1 MSAGDAKPTGHETRS
16 GQPARVF
23 YVYCIAERAPTS
35 ALLDDIV
42 PAAIEAGGALE
53 MVIKDDLAAVVSSV
67 PASQYGEEALQS
79 RLDDPTWTALR
90 AMRHEK
96 VVEHFARKSS
106 VVPLRFGTIY
116 LERAGIEQMLRQRSV
131 ELRAIIEHLRGREEW
146 GVNAYCDRTVLK
158 SNITELSERLRELT
172 RQAEAATPGR
182 SYLIQKEVEALR
194 EKEVRAEVKRVARAI
209 ERELSNYGEAA
220 TRLRVLK
227 DEATEHGELIAK
239 LAFLV
244 DLERFGEFREAAE
257 GLARE
262 HEAAGFQLELT
273 GPWPAYNFAVD
284 G

>member
-1 MSAGDAKPTGHETRS
+1 MSAGDPKLTGRETKRR
-16 GQPARVF
+16 QPARVF
-23 YVYCIAERAPTS
+23 YVYCIAERGPTS

-42 PAAIEAGGALE
+42 PAAIEADGALE

-67 PASQYGEEALQS
+67 PASEYGEEALQS

-116 LERAGIEQMLRQRSV
+116 LERAGIEQMLSQRSV
-131 ELRAIIEHLRGREEW
+131 ELRTIIEQLRGREEW
-146 GVNAYCDRTVLK
+146 GVNAYCDRSVLK
-158 SNITELSERLRELT
+158 TNITALSERLRELA
-172 RQAEAATPGR
+172 RQVEAATPGR
-182 SYLIQKEVEALR
+182 SYLIQKEIEALR
-194 EKEVRAEVKRVARAI
+194 EKEVRAEVKRVAGAI

-227 DEATEHGELIAK
+227 DEGTEHGELIAK

-257 GLARE
+257 RLARE
-262 HEAAGFQLELT
+262 HAPAGFQLELT
-273 GPWPAYNFAVD
+273 GPWPAYNFAA
-284 G
+284 